1 MEEDPRFLSEQLI
14 TYIGNKRGLLSLI
27 GRGVQ
32 AVQQRIGARKLRVFD
47 AFSGSGVVSRYLKQF
62 CSELYSNDLETYSRI
77 LNECYLTNYNDARV
91 ANLPAMHQE
100 LLADMEQHLAPGI
113 IADNYAPADDDNI
126 HPGERVFYTRRNA
139 IYLDTARKA
148 IAQLPQE
155 QQVYFLA
162 PLLAL
167 ASVHTN
173 TSGVFKG
180 FHKNSEGIG
189 QFGGRGKN
197 ALQRIMAP
205 MALPLPLFSRFNCE
219 SHVLQQEATAA
230 ARSLPNLDLAYLDPP
245 YNQHPYGSNYFMLN
259 LIAEYSKPKES
270 SKVSGIPRDWNRS
283 AYNSRKQAAAA
294 LHELISTIP
303 APFILISYNSEG
315 FIDRTQME
323 DILRPLGKFEL
334 MEQEYATFRGCR
346 NLRNR
351 PKKVAELLYLLER
364 R

>member
-27 GRGVQ
+27 GKGIQ
-32 AVQQRIGARKLRVFD
+32 AVKTRIGTRKLRVFD

-62 CSELYSNDLETYSRI
+62 CTELYSNDLETYSRI
-77 LNECYLTNYNDARV
+77 LNECYLTNHNDARV
-91 ANLPAMHQE
+91 VQLPAIHQE
-100 LLADMEQHLAPGI
+100 LLEEIERSFSPGL
-113 IADNYAPADDDNI
+113 IAENYAPADDENI

-155 QQVYFLA
+155 QQAYFLA

-180 FHKNSEGIG
+180 FHKNSEGVG

-205 MALPLPLFSRFNCE
+205 MSLPLPVFSRFNCE

-230 ARSLPNLDLAYLDPP
+230 ALALPNIDLAYLDPP

-259 LIAEYSKPKES
+259 LLTEYNKPKTS
-270 SKVSGIPRDWNRS
+270 SRVSGIPTDWNRS
-283 AYNSRKQAAAA
+283 PYNSRKQAASA
-294 LHELISTIP
+294 LNELISTIP

-315 FIDRTQME
+315 FINRTQME
-323 DILRPLGKFEL
+323 DMLRPLGKFEL
-334 MEQEYATFRGCR
+334 MEQEYSTFRGCR

-351 PKKVAELLYLLER
+351 PQKVAELLYLLER
-364 R
+364 K

>member
-27 GRGVQ
+27 GKGIHT
-32 AVQQRIGARKLRVFD
+32 VQQRLGTRKLKAFD
-47 AFSGSGVVSRYLKQF
+47 AFSGSGVVSRYLKKF
-62 CSELYSNDLETYSRI
+62 CTELYCNDLETYSRI
-77 LNECYLTNYNDARV
+77 LNECYLTNFNAPEV
-91 ANLPAMHQE
+91 AELAEIHQCLTERIEGNLV
-100 LLADMEQHLAPGI
+100 PGL
-113 IADNYAPADDDNI
+113 IAENYAPADDQHI
-126 HPGERVFYTRRNA
+126 LPGERVFYTRQNA

-148 IAQLPQE
+148 ISQLAPELQSF
-155 QQVYFLA
+155 FLA
-162 PLLAL
+162 PLLSL

-189 QFGGRGKN
+189 QFGGRAKN

-205 MALPLPLFSRFNCE
+205 MSLPLPLFSRFTCE
-219 SHVLQQEATAA
+219 SHVMQQDATAA
-230 ARSLPNLDLAYLDPP
+230 ARTLPPIDVAYLDPP

-259 LIAEYSKPKES
+259 LIVEYSKPQNS
-270 SKVSGIPRDWNRS
+270 SRISGIPTNWNRS
-283 AYNSRKQAAAA
+283 AYNSRKQAADT
-294 LHELISTIP
+294 LQELICNIP

-315 FIDRTQME
+315 FIDRARME
-323 DILRPLGKFEL
+323 EILRPLGKFEL

-346 NLRNR
+346 NLQNR

-364 R
+364 K